1 MTLNQFENF
10 TAIVEAGSFSTAA
23 QKLYISPQAL
33 IQQVHKMEQEIGFR
47 LLMRSS
53 HGVSL
58 TDAGREYYALVQRF
72 LVDYHETLDRAS
84 KIAQNTSVLT
94 IGMPDN
100 VTPAYLLCVCQ
111 AFSVRYPHIKL
122 RYKTYTWDETDKALL
137 HKTVDICAQIDRD
150 FKTQYPREKLF
161 STHHFCLMTR
171 DHPLAKRKTLRP
183 KDLSSYTLGFWGPI
197 KTYNKLADY
206 ADAHGL
212 QIQMKSLQ
220 KTFPYTLNFCEE
232 GNIFIGRAP
241 LIDALKGSL
250 AVIPFDFDFD
260 ILYYLAYTDALN
272 PATQKFLSIARD
284 IAQSDEHP
292 WRKSLKSLQI
302 S

>member
-1 MTLNQFENF
+1 MDPYF
-10 TAIVEAGSFSTAA
+10 
-23 QKLYISPQAL
+23 YI
-33 IQQVHKMEQEIGFR
+33 I
-47 LLMRSS
+47 
-53 HGVSL
+53 
-58 TDAGREYYALVQRF
+58 
-72 LVDYHETLDRAS
+72 
-84 KIAQNTSVLT
+84 
-94 IGMPDN
+94 
-100 VTPAYLLCVCQ
+100 
-111 AFSVRYPHIKL
+111 
-122 RYKTYTWDETDKALL
+122 
-137 HKTVDICAQIDRD
+137 
-150 FKTQYPREKLF
+150 
-161 STHHFCLMTR
+161 
-171 DHPLAKRKTLRP
+171 AKRKILRP

-197 KTYNKLADY
+197 QTYNKLADY

-250 AVIPFDFDFD
+250 AVVPFDFDFD
-260 ILYYLAYTDALN
+260 ILYSLAYTDALN

-292 WRKSLKSLQI
+292 WRKALKSLQV